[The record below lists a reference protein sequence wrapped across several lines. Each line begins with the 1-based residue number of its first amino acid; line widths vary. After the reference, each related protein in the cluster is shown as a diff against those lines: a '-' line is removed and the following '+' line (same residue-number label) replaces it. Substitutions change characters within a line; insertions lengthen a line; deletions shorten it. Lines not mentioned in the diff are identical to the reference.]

1 TGVQTCALP
10 IFAVALMPPVPVIR
24 KEKRVAA
31 LALTSLRL
39 WAHRAPTAAQPP
51 RESKQNHRAEEKP
64 RRRSKKS
71 FQENSR
77 KKRPRKKKGIS
88 NRRFSGNIISPLT
101 TTTTNRLGTT
111 ENPRKPHQ
119 FGSVLLPR
127 PENRANWHAL
137 FNGQAR
143 ENHSSRHP
151 KAPAPGGSHERDRG
165 V

>member
-101 TTTTNRLGTT
+101 AVR
-111 ENPRKPHQ
+111 
-119 FGSVLLPR
+119 S
-127 PENRANWHAL
+127 
-137 FNGQAR
+137 AR
-143 ENHSSRHP
+143 GRCLC
-151 KAPAPGGSHERDRG
+151 PGGFHWGHPALCRAQEA
-165 V
+165 